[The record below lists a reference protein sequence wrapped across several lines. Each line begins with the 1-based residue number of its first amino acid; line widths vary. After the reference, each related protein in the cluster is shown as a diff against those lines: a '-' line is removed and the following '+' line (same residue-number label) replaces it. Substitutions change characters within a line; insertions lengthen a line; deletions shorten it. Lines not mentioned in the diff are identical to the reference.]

1 MFNRTLKRPMFRIGG
16 QAGQG
21 SGIMSHVEPKRVHRA
36 TGGRIMAAGG
46 YNPIGIGNYFGYGAD
61 PRGTYFNPYQGTT
74 GTSIPSSPIN
84 TATDIEALTGTGK
97 QNLSNYE
104 RGAEWRR
111 NLLNKIKFEQLKSG
125 ASTAGARTAGA
136 LGLGRLGI
144 LGPSAIAVAPF
155 YGMANAA
162 PLTGIEK
169 QKQDEAEKLQQEYFG
184 KARRDVM
191 ADVQAGRKT
200 EAVPYKYAGIEGG
213 RTGIDD
219 LGQVGIRPDYY
230 QGQNI
235 TPSADPGEVNTDT
248 GTKEPVTKEA
258 TTTKPDKTETIKKE
272 ADYIRGLIDD
282 PDLTKA
288 EIALI
293 VGKALATPGPIANKI
308 QVASDLS
315 LGLAKERGKTSKD
328 ITLRAYENY
337 KDLEKAEIAAGKLTE
352 NQKMVNDA
360 LNTEMSNAKVIAKN
374 QKGEV
379 TYDGKTVPEL
389 KKDVYE
395 KMGLYRESR
404 GPKETIFAKQYEI
417 IQTGVKKIEELENKK
432 RQLESNGKKLSSAD
446 EKELTA
452 KKADVA
458 PFVNDPLFDY
468 YFKSAKQYFADG
480 GRAGF
485 AMGTPN
491 PKQAMQQRQPN
502 VQQSVV
508 NQNNQAVPLKPVN
521 NLGFSELRDRLPKEI
536 TDDIVMLISKSE
548 EALQEF
554 AYIRTQKDVN
564 DFNVKYGVNLVL
576 PATQNS

>member
-1 MFNRTLKRPMFRIGG
+1 
-16 QAGQG
+16 
-21 SGIMSHVEPKRVHRA
+21 MSHVEPRANKA

-97 QNLSNYE
+97 SQSTFEKGQAARRAAINSAVKYGKYVPGIAATASE
-104 RGAEWRR
+104 FGAGF
-111 NLLNKIKFEQLKSG
+111 LGPTVSG
-125 ASTAGARTAGA
+125 ILAPAAAG
-136 LGLGRLGI
+136 LGLGYGRSKLI
-144 LGPSAIAVAPF
+144 DYRNQLIKDYEKTIANKGPA
-155 YGMANAA
+155 
-162 PLTGIEK
+162 
-169 QKQDEAEKLQQEYFG
+169 
-184 KARRDVM
+184 
-191 ADVQAGRKT
+191 
-200 EAVPYKYAGIEGG
+200 
-213 RTGIDD
+213 GIDD
-219 LGQVGIRPDYY
+219 LGQVGVRPDYY

-235 TPSADPGEVNTDT
+235 TPSANPGEVNNDT
-248 GTKEPVTKEA
+248 GIKEPVTKEA
-258 TTTKPDKTETIKKE
+258 TTTKPDKTEVIKKE

-328 ITLRAYENY
+328 ITLKAYENY
-337 KDLEKAEIAAGKLTE
+337 KDLEKAEIAAGKLSE
-352 NQKMVNDA
+352 QQKLINEA
-360 LNTEMSNAKVIAKN
+360 LNTEMSNAKTIIKN
-374 QKGEV
+374 EKGEI

-389 KKDVYE
+389 KKDIYE

-404 GPKETIFAKQYEI
+404 GPKETIFVNAMKDLLP
-417 IQTGVKKIEELENKK
+417 TALKKINDLENKK
-432 RQLESNGKKLSSAD
+432 RDLESKGKKLSAD
-446 EKELTA
+446 EEKDLTS
-452 KKADVA
+452 KKAEVR
-458 PFVNDPLFDY
+458 PFVDDPLFDY
-468 YFKSAKQYFADG
+468 YYKSYKQYFADG

-491 PKQAMQQRQPN
+491 PRQATQQRQPN
-502 VQQSVV
+502 IQQTVV

-576 PATQNS
+576 PATQNN

>member
-16 QAGQG
+16 QVDQG
-21 SGIMSHVEPKRVHRA
+21 SGIMSHVEPRANKA

-61 PRGTYFNPYQGTT
+61 PRGTYFNPYQGATGTT

-97 QNLSNYE
+97 SQSQSTFEKGQAARRAAMNKALQYGKYIPAAAAAASE
-104 RGAEWRR
+104 FGAGF
-111 NLLNKIKFEQLKSG
+111 LGPTVSG
-125 ASTAGARTAGA
+125 ILAPAAAGF
-136 LGLGRLGI
+136 GLG
-144 LGPSAIAVAPF
+144 
-155 YGMANAA
+155 YGRGKLIDYRNQ
-162 PLTGIEK
+162 LLKDLEK
-169 QKQDEAEKLQQEYFG
+169 V
-184 KARRDVM
+184 R
-191 ADVQAGRKT
+191 ADQTPA
-200 EAVPYKYAGIEGG
+200 
-213 RTGIDD
+213 GIDD

-230 QGQNI
+230 QGKEI
-235 TPSADPGEVNTDT
+235 TPSPGPGQVNPDT

-288 EIALI
+288 EVALI
-293 VGKALATPGPIANKI
+293 IGKALATPGPIANKI

-328 ITLRAYENY
+328 ITLKAYENY
-337 KDLEKAEIAAGKLTE
+337 KDLEKAEIAAGKLSE
-352 NQKMVNDA
+352 QQKLINDA

-374 QKGEV
+374 EKGEV

-389 KKDVYE
+389 RKDVYD
-395 KMGLYRESR
+395 KIGLYRESR

-446 EKELTA
+446 EKELIA

-502 VQQSVV
+502 VQQTVV

>member
-1 MFNRTLKRPMFRIGG
+1 
-16 QAGQG
+16 
-21 SGIMSHVEPKRVHRA
+21 MSHVEPRANKA

-46 YNPIGIGNYFGYGAD
+46 YDPRGSYFGYGAD
-61 PRGTYFNPYQGTT
+61 PRGTYFGPSQKTPISQTPPGMFDPYNV
-74 GTSIPSSPIN
+74 SP
-84 TATDIEALTGTGK
+84 TATT
-97 QNLSNYE
+97 
-104 RGAEWRR
+104 
-111 NLLNKIKFEQLKSG
+111 
-125 ASTAGARTAGA
+125 
-136 LGLGRLGI
+136 
-144 LGPSAIAVAPF
+144 
-155 YGMANAA
+155 
-162 PLTGIEK
+162 
-169 QKQDEAEKLQQEYFG
+169 EAEKISAFEKGQA
-184 KARRDVM
+184 ARRAAM
-191 ADVQAGRKT
+191 NKALQYGKYIPAAAAAASEFGAGFLGPTVSGILAPAAAGFGLGYGRGKLIDYRNQLLKDLEKT
-200 EAVPYKYAGIEGG
+200 RAGQ
-213 RTGIDD
+213 TPPGIDD

-230 QGQNI
+230 QGKEI
-235 TPSADPGEVNTDT
+235 TPSPGPGKVDPDT

-258 TTTKPDKTETIKKE
+258 TTTSKPDKTETIKKE
-272 ADYIRGLIDD
+272 ADYIRSLIDD

-293 VGKALATPGPIANKI
+293 IGKALATPGPIANKI

-315 LGLAKERGKTSKD
+315 LGLAKERGKTSRD
-328 ITLRAYENY
+328 ITLKAYENY
-337 KDLEKAEIAAGKLTE
+337 KDLEKAEIAAGKLSE
-352 NQKMVNDA
+352 QQKLINDA

-374 QKGEV
+374 EKGEV

-389 KKDVYE
+389 RKDVYD
-395 KMGLYRESR
+395 KIGLYRESR

-446 EKELTA
+446 EKELIA

-502 VQQSVV
+502 VQQTVV

>member
-1 MFNRTLKRPMFRIGG
+1 
-16 QAGQG
+16 
-21 SGIMSHVEPKRVHRA
+21 MSHVEPKRVHRA

-46 YNPIGIGNYFGYGAD
+46 YNPIGIGNYFGYVAD
-61 PRGTYFNPYQGTT
+61 PRGTYFNPYGGTT
-74 GTSIPSSPIN
+74 GTSIPSSTIN

-111 NLLNKIKFEQLKSG
+111 NLLNKIKFEQLRSG

-136 LGLGRLGI
+136 LGLGRLAA
-144 LGPSAIAVAPF
+144 LGPSAIAIAPF

-169 QKQDEAEKLQQEYFG
+169 QKQEEAEKLQQEYFG

-200 EAVPYKYAGIEGG
+200 EAVPYKYAGVEGG

-219 LGQVGIRPDYY
+219 LGQVGVRPDYY
-230 QGQNI
+230 QGQ
-235 TPSADPGEVNTDT
+235 TVSPGEVNPDT

-258 TTTKPDKTETIKKE
+258 TTTSKPDKTEAIKKE

-288 EIALI
+288 EVALI
-293 VGKALATPGPIANKI
+293 IGKALATPGPIANKI

-337 KDLEKAEIAAGKLTE
+337 KDLEKAEIAAGKLGE
-352 NQKMVNDA
+352 QQKIINDA

-374 QKGEV
+374 EKGEV
-379 TYDGKTVPEL
+379 TYDGKTVSEL
-389 KKDVYE
+389 KRDVYE
-395 KMGLYRESR
+395 KMGLFKESK
-404 GPKETIFAKQYEI
+404 GLKETIFGKQYETI
-417 IQTGVKKIEELENKK
+417 TTNLKKIAELEIKK
-432 RQLESNGKKLSSAD
+432 KDLESKGKKLSAAE
-446 EKELTA
+446 EKELNS
-452 KKADVA
+452 KKIEVS
-458 PFVNDPLFDY
+458 PFVNDPHFDPY
-468 YFKSAKQYFADG
+468 TKPYQQYFAEG
-480 GRAGF
+480 GRASF

-491 PKQAMQQRQPN
+491 PRQATQQRQPN
-502 VQQSVV
+502 IQQTVV

-576 PATQNS
+576 PATQNN

>member
-16 QAGQG
+16 QEGQG
-21 SGIMSHVEPKRVHRA
+21 TGIMSHVEPKRVHRA

-61 PRGTYFNPYQGTT
+61 PRGTYFNPYGGTT
-74 GTSIPSSPIN
+74 GTSIPSSTIN

-111 NLLNKIKFEQLKSG
+111 NLLNKIKFEQLRSG

-136 LGLGRLGI
+136 LGLGRLAA
-144 LGPSAIAVAPF
+144 LGPSAIATAPF
-155 YGMANAA
+155 YLMANAE

-169 QKQDEAEKLQQEYFG
+169 QKQEEAEKLQQEYFG

-230 QGQNI
+230 QGQ
-235 TPSADPGEVNTDT
+235 TVSPGEVNTDT
-248 GTKEPVTKEA
+248 GIKEPVTKEA
-258 TTTKPDKTETIKKE
+258 TTTSKPDKTEAIKKE

-288 EIALI
+288 EVALI
-293 VGKALATPGPIANKI
+293 IGKALATPGPIANKI

-337 KDLEKAEIAAGKLTE
+337 KDLEKAEIAAGKLGE
-352 NQKMVNDA
+352 QQKIINDA

-374 QKGEV
+374 EKGEV
-379 TYDGKTVPEL
+379 TYDGKTVSEL
-389 KKDVYE
+389 KRDVYE
-395 KMGLYRESR
+395 KMGLFKESK
-404 GPKETIFAKQYEI
+404 GLKETIFGKQYETI
-417 IQTGVKKIEELENKK
+417 TTNLKKIAELEIKK
-432 RQLESNGKKLSSAD
+432 KDLESKGKKLSAAE
-446 EKELTA
+446 EKELNS
-452 KKADVA
+452 KKIEVS
-458 PFVNDPLFDY
+458 PFVNDPHFDPY
-468 YFKSAKQYFADG
+468 TKPYQQYFAEG

-491 PKQAMQQRQPN
+491 PRQATQQRQPN
-502 VQQSVV
+502 IQQTVV

-576 PATQNS
+576 PATQNN

>member
-16 QAGQG
+16 QVDQG
-21 SGIMSHVEPKRVHRA
+21 SGIMSHVEPRANKA

-84 TATDIEALTGTGK
+84 TATDIEALTGTGQSQSQSTFEK
-97 QNLSNYE
+97 GQAARRAAMNKALQYGKYIPAAAAAAAE
-104 RGAEWRR
+104 FGAGF
-111 NLLNKIKFEQLKSG
+111 LGPTVSG
-125 ASTAGARTAGA
+125 ILAPAAAGF
-136 LGLGRLGI
+136 GLG
-144 LGPSAIAVAPF
+144 
-155 YGMANAA
+155 YGRGKLIDYRNQ
-162 PLTGIEK
+162 LLKDLEK
-169 QKQDEAEKLQQEYFG
+169 V
-184 KARRDVM
+184 R
-191 ADVQAGRKT
+191 ADQTPA
-200 EAVPYKYAGIEGG
+200 
-213 RTGIDD
+213 GIDD

-230 QGQNI
+230 QGKEI
-235 TPSADPGEVNTDT
+235 IPSPGPGKINPDT

-272 ADYIRGLIDD
+272 AEYIRGLIDD

-288 EIALI
+288 EVALI
-293 VGKALATPGPIANKI
+293 IGKALATPGPIANKI

-328 ITLRAYENY
+328 ITLKAYENY
-337 KDLEKAEIAAGKLTE
+337 KDLEKAEIAAGKLSE
-352 NQKMVNDA
+352 QQKLINDA

-374 QKGEV
+374 EKGEV

-389 KKDVYE
+389 RKDVYD
-395 KMGLYRESR
+395 KIGLYRESR

-502 VQQSVV
+502 VQQTVV